1 MKTLTVE
8 ATQNQLNACGVMV
21 NNLSSDL
28 GKVLSA
34 QVSAEHS
41 QSFNEAKINAIR
53 HNLAAKDEDFN
64 PKDIVLSSA
73 PLPRAVIVYNDT
85 PFIVDSS
92 DKKGIFLISMD
103 GEEYELVPVI
113 NYPVIGTITI

>member
-8 ATQNQLNACGVMV
+8 ATKNQLNTCGVIV
-21 NNLSSDL
+21 TNLSIDFE
-28 GKVLSA
+28 KILSA
-34 QVSAEHS
+34 NVSSEYI
-41 QSFNEAKINAIR
+41 QDFNEAKINAIR

-64 PKDIVLSSA
+64 PKDIVLSST

-103 GEEYELVPVI
+103 GEEFELVPVI

>member
-21 NNLSSDL
+21 TNLWSDFS
-28 GKVLSA
+28 KIISA
-34 QVSAEHS
+34 NVHS
-41 QSFNEAKINAIR
+41 VHAQLFFEAKINAIR

-64 PKDIVLSSA
+64 PKNIVLSTA
-73 PLPRAVIVYNDT
+73 PLPRSVIVYNDK
-85 PFIVDSS
+85 PFIVDCA

-103 GEEYELVPVI
+103 GEDFETVPVY